1 MATSMQMTAAMT
13 PPDMMETLKYLATV
27 PRPDSLVDVDDEAEA
42 DTEAKTVADASEAP
56 RGRKS
61 AKEANEVEEEEEE
74 ATVVCESRV
83 TMVLN
88 GRVWL
93 SLNRRSK
100 ERYLF
105 FLSYSEFVFVNIAN
119 GSGSDPSVQT
129 MGELSGSPWL

>member
-27 PRPDSLVDVDDEAEA
+27 PRPDSLVDVDDEAEEDA
-42 DTEAKTVADASEAP
+42 EAKTVADASEAP

-61 AKEANEVEEEEEE
+61 AKEANEEEEEEGVEEEEEE

-88 GRVWL
+88 GRV
-93 SLNRRSK
+93 
-100 ERYLF
+100 
-105 FLSYSEFVFVNIAN
+105 
-119 GSGSDPSVQT
+119 
-129 MGELSGSPWL
+129 